1 MPEASGIDIIC
12 MSESEFLKRI
22 RLRNNMANTIAKE
35 GRPIILC
42 EDVGYGAN
50 YYDEEVDWN
59 DVEQKTTTPSAR
71 PTGYRPSIRL
81 AS

>member
-12 MSESEFLKRI
+12 MLESEFLKRI

-59 DVEQKTTTPSAR
+59 DVEQKNHDAI
-71 PTGYRPSIRL
+71 GAANWIQ
-81 AS
+81 AIH